1 MELTKE
7 AIKAEL
13 QRGNNGLAFITRQ
26 GFAEAYG
33 PISDAV
39 ARRKL
44 KEWGCTKIDGR
55 YYFIPEIVDAIYQ
68 RRNTE

>member
-1 MELTKE
+1 
-7 AIKAEL
+7 
-13 QRGNNGLAFITRQ
+13 
-26 GFAEAYG
+26 
-33 PISDAV
+33 V

-68 RRNTE
+68 RRSTK

>member
-7 AIKAEL
+7 IIKAEL
-13 QRGNNGLAFITRQ
+13 QRGNKNLAFITRQ

-44 KEWGCTKIDGR
+44 KEWGCTKVDGR

-68 RRNTE
+68 TIEE